1 MTNEKLFMVVTEIVR
16 SFAELEKDN
25 YGITETAEDLIKDPA
40 SWLAKYEGKAFHP
53 ALVLMKDC
61 GLILEECVAKMNTG
75 SGDEKK
81 AAAAA
86 KRYYKTAHAE
96 GARNPA
102 LDGIWKADG
111 YYNICDSHRILRLK
125 KDRPEIPH
133 LQYEG
138 DKIKVGSLME
148 QSINDCNKVILPIP
162 EIAEVKA
169 FLASEKA
176 RIKGKKGAAARPFI
190 IKDEKDRPLIGIDP
204 QFIIDAI
211 EALPGAVWYGSNDI
225 KPVYIVGEE
234 GDSLLLPCR
243 IRNAENG
250 AEEISQAWED
260 LRSSFTKAEAAS
272 AGKKQQSNN
281 EGAETAPTKKRRRSA
296 KKASEDAEQTQE
308 AEALQEGASAEEAQ
322 EVKADPAEVVTASA
336 ETAQE
341 AQTEEAQKAETA
353 AETEETE
360 EAEEGAGSAEGKTYT
375 IKKARFEKWGY
386 EITAPGFHNVAP
398 SIEAARQYLKDRFG
412 LKVKICVLEE
422 TPTQEQEAKK
432 EDPVITAQETQEAQE
447 TPTQDNYTTC
457 ADRDAGRRQKGAEKA
472 TPTQGGRRKAIK
484 PTPGSRRKSAVC
496 ASAGRKAAG
505 SGGGGSGSEET
516 PHAPRPT
523 PHALHFDSRKHSH
536 KQSYN
541 C

>member
-1 MTNEKLFMVVTEIVR
+1 MTNEKLFMVVAEIVR

-96 GARNPA
+96 GARVPA

-148 QSINDCNKVILPIP
+148 QSIKDPNKVMLPIP

-176 RIKGKKGAAARPFI
+176 RIKGKKGAAVRPFI
-190 IKDEKDRPLIGIDP
+190 IKDEQDRPLIGIDP
-204 QFIIDAI
+204 QFIIDAA
-211 EALPGAVWYGSNDI
+211 EALPGALWYGSSDI
-225 KPVYIVGEE
+225 KPVYIVSEE

-308 AEALQEGASAEEAQ
+308 AQE
-322 EVKADPAEVVTASA
+322 K
-336 ETAQE
+336 
-341 AQTEEAQKAETA
+341 
-353 AETEETE
+353 
-360 EAEEGAGSAEGKTYT
+360 
-375 IKKARFEKWGY
+375 
-386 EITAPGFHNVAP
+386 
-398 SIEAARQYLKDRFG
+398 
-412 LKVKICVLEE
+412 
-422 TPTQEQEAKK
+422 
-432 EDPVITAQETQEAQE
+432 
-447 TPTQDNYTTC
+447 PTQDNYITC

-472 TPTQGGRRKAIK
+472 TPAKRRKAT
-484 PTPGSRRKSAVC
+484 PTQGSRRKSAVC

-523 PHALHFDSRKHSH
+523 PCASEKIRTGGEQSRDGRDKKPLSAPF
-536 KQSYN
+536 
-541 C
+541 CDF